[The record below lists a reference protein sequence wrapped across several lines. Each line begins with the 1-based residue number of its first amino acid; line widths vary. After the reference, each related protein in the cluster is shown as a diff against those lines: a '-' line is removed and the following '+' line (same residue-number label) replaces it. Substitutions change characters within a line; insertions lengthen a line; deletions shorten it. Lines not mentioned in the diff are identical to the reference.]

1 MKIKWL
7 DEVDLTVVYSFDEK
21 NGIAD
26 EGFEIVEKGEINE
39 VDILEDNGDTVD
51 MQFGYGWVA
60 FGVRK
65 DYFDIIND

>member
-21 NGIAD
+21 NEVAD
-26 EGFEIVEKGEINE
+26 EGFEIVEKGEVND
-39 VDILEDNGDTVD
+39 VCILEDKGDTVD
-51 MQFGYGWVA
+51 MQFGNGWVA

-65 DYFDIIND
+65 DYFTVVDD